1 MKQPEKRLIFHFYV
15 KEGWKE
21 SVTNRIHLE
30 CLKRYSHIFNEVIF
44 VISIDDITNYNLLR
58 DVELTI
64 LDLNFTPNISFN
76 IVENNYLRDSQTFYD
91 FIATKL
97 DEYSGLTFFGH
108 NKGTTNLDSY
118 ELKNVANWITSMY
131 YLSLEYVDEMNY
143 SLTDGRELSFGSL
156 LNEIKPYEIE
166 VTEEGI
172 EPRKQFADKNDV
184 FLGKHKY
191 LYMGTFFWL
200 NGGSISEYMKKNNIE
215 IPKLTDRWYAEN
227 FCANLFK
234 LDFAF
239 SHRGRYSLNYLQ
251 DGAEIEYIIKHSLL
265 EEEFDDYLNFHNN
278 IMNLISK

>member
-1 MKQPEKRLIFHFYV
+1 MKQPEKRIIFHFYV

-30 CLKRYSHIFNEVIF
+30 CLKRYSYIFNEAIF
-44 VISIDDITNYNLLR
+44 VISIDDITNYNLIR

-64 LDLNFTPNISFN
+64 LGLNFTPNISFN
-76 IVENNYLRDSQTFYD
+76 IVENNYLRESQTFYD

-97 DEYSGLTFFGH
+97 DEYNGLTFFGH
-108 NKGTTNLDSY
+108 NKGITNLDSY
-118 ELKNVANWITSMY
+118 ELDNVANWIISMY
-131 YLSLEYVDEMNY
+131 YLSLEYADEANY

-166 VTEEGI
+166 VNEEGI
-172 EPRKQFADKNDV
+172 VPRKQFADKNDV

-215 IPKLTDRWYAEN
+215 LPKLTDRWYDEN
-227 FCANLFK
+227 FCANLFN

-239 SHRGRYSLNYLQ
+239 SHKGRFTINYLQ
-251 DGAEIEYIIKHSLL
+251 EGAEIIEMVHHATS
-265 EEEFDDYLNFHNN
+265 EEEFQQYLEFKNN
-278 IMNLISK
+278 IMSLV